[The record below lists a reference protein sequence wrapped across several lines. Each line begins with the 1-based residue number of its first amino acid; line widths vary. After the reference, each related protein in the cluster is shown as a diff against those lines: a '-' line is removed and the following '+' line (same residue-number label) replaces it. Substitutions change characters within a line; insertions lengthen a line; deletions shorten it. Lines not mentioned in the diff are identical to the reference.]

1 MTKRLTEEKMARCVA
16 AASLLLLFF
25 LPAKLHAAASEWV
38 TAAGGAIRLVAA
50 QPEADGTIPAI
61 LEVKLKPG
69 WKTYWRNP
77 GASGIPPQIT
87 IDPSSGVVLKGIDFP
102 APKNF
107 GEGAARYVGYD
118 TPVTFP
124 LTLTRTRNDGSDLAI
139 RASVFLGICE
149 EICIPVQG
157 ELNLVLKK
165 GEFDNPLDE
174 VRIADAVA
182 ALPQAPSNDFNVTK
196 ASFDAEA
203 GAIRLRLQLPPESK
217 ADQPDL
223 FLAGPSG
230 MSFGKPA
237 FGAETGVQR
246 TADIP
251 VRFSGKDKDIKGKPI
266 ALTVRAGSR
275 SMETTLAFD

>member
-1 MTKRLTEEKMARCVA
+1 MTKRPTVEKMAQRVA

-25 LPAKLHAAASEWV
+25 LPAKSHAAASEWV
-38 TAAGGAIRLVAA
+38 TSAGGAIRLVAA
-50 QPEADGTIPAI
+50 QPQADGTIPAI
-61 LEVKLKPG
+61 LEIKLKPG

-87 IDPSSGVVLKGIDFP
+87 IDPSSGVVLEGIDFP
-102 APKNF
+102 APKTF
-107 GEGAARYVGYD
+107 GEGPARYVGYD

-124 LTLTRTRNDGSDLAI
+124 LTLKRTRDDGDLAV

-149 EICIPVQG
+149 DICIPVQG

-165 GEFDNPLDE
+165 GEFDNPLDGA
-174 VRIADAVA
+174 RIADAVA
-182 ALPQAPSNDFNVTK
+182 ALPQAPSTDFKVAT
-196 ASFDAEA
+196 ARFDEEA
-203 GAIRLRLQLPPESK
+203 GAIRLRLQLPPE
-217 ADQPDL
+217 ATAGEPDL
-223 FLAGPSG
+223 FFAGPAG
-230 MSFGKPA
+230 MSFGEPA
-237 FGAETGVQR
+237 FGVETGVQR

-251 VRFSGKDKDIKGKPI
+251 VRFSGKDRNIKGKPV

>member
-1 MTKRLTEEKMARCVA
+1 MTTRPTAEKMVQRAA

-25 LPAKLHAAASEWV
+25 LPAKSHAAASEWV
-38 TAAGGAIRLVAA
+38 TSAGGAIRLVAT
-50 QPEADGTIPAI
+50 QPQTDSTIPAI
-61 LEVKLKPG
+61 LEIKLKPG

-102 APKNF
+102 APKAF
-107 GEGAARYVGYD
+107 GEGPARYVGYD

-124 LTLTRTRNDGSDLAI
+124 LALKRTRGDGDLAI

-149 EICIPVQG
+149 DICIPVQG

-165 GEFDNPLDE
+165 GEFDNPLDGA
-174 VRIADAVA
+174 RIADAVA
-182 ALPQAPSNDFNVTK
+182 ALPQAPSGDFDVT
-196 ASFDAEA
+196 AARFDAEA
-203 GAIRLRLQLPPESK
+203 EAIRLRLQLPSEEK
-217 ADQPDL
+217 ADQPEL
-223 FLAGPSG
+223 FLDGPSG
-230 MSFGKPA
+230 MSFGKPV
-237 FGAETGVQR
+237 FGVETGAQR

-251 VRFSGKDKDIKGKPI
+251 VRFSGKDKNIKGKPI
-266 ALTVRAGSR
+266 VLTVRAGGR

>member
-1 MTKRLTEEKMARCVA
+1 MTKRPTVEKMAQRVA

-25 LPAKLHAAASEWV
+25 LPAKSHAAASEWV
-38 TAAGGAIRLVAA
+38 TSAGGAIRLVAA

-61 LEVKLKPG
+61 LEIKLKPG

-87 IDPSSGVVLKGIDFP
+87 IDPSSGVVLEGIDFP
-102 APKNF
+102 APKTF
-107 GEGAARYVGYD
+107 GEGPARYVGYD

-124 LTLTRTRNDGSDLAI
+124 LALKRTRDDGDLAV

-149 EICIPVQG
+149 DICIPVQG
-157 ELNLVLKK
+157 ELSLVLKK
-165 GEFDNPLDE
+165 GEFDNPLDGA
-174 VRIADAVA
+174 RIADAVA
-182 ALPQAPSNDFNVTK
+182 ALPHAPSTDFRVTA

-203 GAIRLRLQLPPESK
+203 GAIRLRLQLPAEAKAGQPE
-217 ADQPDL
+217 L
-223 FLAGPSG
+223 FLAGPPG

-237 FGAETGVQR
+237 FETETGIQR

-251 VRFSGKDKDIKGKPI
+251 VAFSGKDKDIKGKPV
-266 ALTVRAGSR
+266 ALTVRAGGR

>member
-1 MTKRLTEEKMARCVA
+1 MTKRITGKKMAQRVA

-25 LPAKLHAAASEWV
+25 LPAKSHAATSEWV
-38 TAAGGAIRLVAA
+38 TSAGGAIRLVAA

-69 WKTYWRNP
+69 WKTYWRDP
-77 GASGIPPQIT
+77 GASGIPPQIK
-87 IDPSSGVVLKGIDFP
+87 IDPSSGVALQAINFP
-102 APKNF
+102 APKTF
-107 GEGAARYVGYD
+107 GEGAGRYVGYD

-124 LTLTRTRNDGSDLAI
+124 LTLKRTRDDGDLAI

-149 EICIPVQG
+149 DICIPVQG

-165 GEFDNPLDE
+165 GEFDNPLDGA
-174 VRIADAVA
+174 RIADAVA
-182 ALPQAPSNDFNVTK
+182 ALPQAPSSDFKVAT
-196 ASFDAEA
+196 ASFDAED
-203 GAIRLRLQLPPESK
+203 GAIRLRLQLPPETK
-217 ADQPDL
+217 ADEPDL

-237 FGAETGVQR
+237 FGAKTGVQR

-251 VRFSGKDKDIKGKPI
+251 VRFSGKDKSIKGKPI
-266 ALTVRAGSR
+266 ALTVRAGGR